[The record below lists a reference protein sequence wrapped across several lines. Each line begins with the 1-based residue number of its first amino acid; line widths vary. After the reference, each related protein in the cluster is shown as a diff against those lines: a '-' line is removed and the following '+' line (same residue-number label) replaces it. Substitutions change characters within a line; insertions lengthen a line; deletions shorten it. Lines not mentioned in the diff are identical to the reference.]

1 MAEENNISLDELRQL
16 SMQCLRVNGCDTPN
30 AAAVT
35 ETVVAAEGDRC
46 PSHGAL
52 RLPGYV
58 RSLRLSAAN
67 GEANPTL
74 SRLAPAVLQIEGD
87 NGFTPLALQR
97 GFEPLAETAREN
109 GLAALS
115 IVNTHHF
122 AALWPEV
129 EALTNRGLS
138 AFAFTASLPIVP
150 PPGGTT
156 PLFGTNPMAFG
167 WPRHEAPPVI
177 FDQASAAMAQGE
189 VIIAAREG
197 RVLPPGVGLDE
208 AGRPTRDP
216 AAALDGGILPF
227 GGYKGAL
234 IAMLVELLSCALLGQ
249 EFGCEANKPP
259 GPQKTTHPGGELLI
273 ALDPARFGDPD
284 GWARHAE
291 VLFSAMTAQEG
302 VRLPGARRYHARR
315 ETAATGV
322 RVPDELLTEIRE
334 LAHGY

>member
-35 ETVVAAEGDRC
+35 ETIVAAEGDRC
-46 PSHGAL
+46 PSYGAL

-74 SRLAPAVLQIEGD
+74 SRLAPGVLQIEGD

-129 EALTNRGLS
+129 EA
-138 AFAFTASLPIVP
+138 P
-150 PPGGTT
+150 
-156 PLFGTNPMAFG
+156 
-167 WPRHEAPPVI
+167 
-177 FDQASAAMAQGE
+177 DQPWTQRVCVHS
-189 VIIAAREG
+189 IAADRAPARGHHAAVWHE
-197 RVLPPGVGLDE
+197 PDGVWLAAPRGPTGDLRSGFRGDG
-208 AGRPTRDP
+208 AGRGHDRRARGQSAPAGGRFRRGRAADERPGRRSRRRHPAFRWLQGRAYRD
-216 AAALDGGILPF
+216 AG
-227 GGYKGAL
+227 
-234 IAMLVELLSCALLGQ
+234 ELLSCALLGQ